1 MSGPLNAEAIFLGK
15 ICFAIFYE
23 TKVVQ
28 PVDCFDEGVKAWWPI
43 YVYNSVVNTKLP
55 AKFSIGLN
63 P

>member
-15 ICFAIFYE
+15 ICFSNFKKLRWFNQSIVL
-23 TKVVQ
+23 TK
-28 PVDCFDEGVKAWWPI
+28 GVKAWWPI